1 MPAVGRDHVVRCLRA
16 AIEPHHGTGPGRR
29 NRPAPR
35 PRAEPVD
42 DASLAGVAV
51 AEVDDDDMVTG
62 CAGTHSRM
70 FPPRPGC
77 QGRRAPPISAPH
89 GLSRSWPVPWT

>member
-1 MPAVGRDHVVRCLRA
+1 MPAVGLDHVVRCLRA
-16 AIEPHHGTGPGRR
+16 AIEPHHGTVPGRR

-62 CAGTHSRM
+62 CAGTHSRL
-70 FPPRPGC
+70 FPSP
-77 QGRRAPPISAPH
+77 S
-89 GLSRSWPVPWT
+89 GLSRSSSGTGISTPPPEPLAGRWP